1 MKIQLRK
8 LEARI
13 QELIEIRMLSI
24 LPGNKIEQDAI
35 QQIASALYAHIS
47 GKTDQETTPDI
58 FTLIV
63 SPEDVSQWQDRRI
76 LDALKETIQVVGS
89 ESNLRFSAPP
99 TLSVTADKTIS
110 RGKVRVVTST
120 KTESLAPTNSMVSG
134 PPSETEDVSVPEN
147 AFLIIDGRKVFPLA
161 APVVNIGRRLEN
173 QLTIDDP
180 RVSRTHAQ
188 LRSIKGRY
196 VIFDLNSTGG
206 TFINGKRISQTILY
220 PGDVIS
226 LAGVDLVFGQDNPYP
241 RPDLKDTG
249 PLSPDALDRK
259 TAIYKSP
266 SDVLK
271 RQK

>member
-1 MKIQLRK
+1 MKTQLRK

-13 QELIEIRMLSI
+13 QKLIEIRMVNI
-24 LPGNKIEQDAI
+24 LPGNKIEQSAI
-35 QQIASALYAHIS
+35 QQIASALYSNIS
-47 GKTDQETTPDI
+47 GKTDTETVPNI

-76 LDALKETIQVVGS
+76 LDALKETIRVVGS
-89 ESNLRFSAPP
+89 EANLRFSAPP
-99 TLSVTADKTIS
+99 TLSVTADKTLS

-120 KTESLAPTNSMVSG
+120 KMESLAPTNSMVLES
-134 PPSETEDVSVPEN
+134 PSEMEDIGIPEN
-147 AFLIIDGRKVFPLA
+147 AFLIIDGRKIFPLTT
-161 APVVNIGRRLEN
+161 PVVNIGRRLEN

-196 VIFDLNSTGG
+196 VIFDLDSTGG
-206 TFINGKRISQTILY
+206 TFINGKRTSQTILY

-241 RPDLKDTG
+241 RPDLKETG

-266 SDVLK
+266 SDFLK
-271 RQK
+271 PQK